1 MHVSHSPTGGLFPPL
16 PFRVPN
22 TLRKE
27 TVDIRQRAVAGDE
40 ETETFT
46 IGRYPLGVAVSR
58 RAVLWRLDGERLDGE
73 AARSTQIQGPLSAP
87 FSRGIGRKRRIKCL
101 AKPKA
106 TPAKKTN
113 FCHRRDAG
121 DFRRI

>member
-46 IGRYPLGVAVSR
+46 IGLARPFPSPRFTARVVRVEPDAPECLPAAMRTAFHVAPVLVLTAESDAAI
-58 RAVLWRLDGERLDGE
+58 RALVEY
-73 AARSTQIQGPLSAP
+73 
-87 FSRGIGRKRRIKCL
+87 
-101 AKPKA
+101 
-106 TPAKKTN
+106 
-113 FCHRRDAG
+113 HRAHL
-121 DFRRI
+121 IC

>member
-46 IGRYPLGVAVSR
+46 IGLARPFPSPRFTARVVRVEPDAPECLPAAMRTAFHVAPILVLLAESGITVGAGLVNHRAPLASP
-58 RAVLWRLDGERLDGE
+58 
-73 AARSTQIQGPLSAP
+73 S
-87 FSRGIGRKRRIKCL
+87 
-101 AKPKA
+101 
-106 TPAKKTN
+106 
-113 FCHRRDAG
+113 
-121 DFRRI
+121 